1 MYWTPAILKDGR
13 TGGLRTRKGR
23 TKAKPQKGPYH
34 HFGEIV
40 TTIYFNTKVF
50 FSLVRLI
57 VKVIFSSLDDDP
69 NPPER
74 IPAWRSERKMAILC
88 FCFFAFFTFFTLFKS
103 FLFDQRRCVVSLSVL
118 KIQAF
123 SSFRLLRVLSS
134 HPPTHSLPPSCFFS
148 LLPHFLFLWP
158 VKAIWLDALLK
169 ELFFDL
175 HWKMLF
181 TSKAFIHTCYNV
193 ACFNVDFFKITTYCI
208 RTIETIKS
216 VLIEKPIIE
225 I

>member
-34 HFGEIV
+34 HLGEIV

-134 HPPTHSLPPSCFFS
+134 HPPTHPLPLPLPLPPS
-148 LLPHFLFLWP
+148 FLFLFSF
-158 VKAIWLDALLK
+158 ASFSL
-169 ELFFDL
+169 
-175 HWKMLF
+175 
-181 TSKAFIHTCYNV
+181 SV
-193 ACFNVDFFKITTYCI
+193 AGKGNLVRC
-208 RTIETIKS
+208 TIKRTFF
-216 VLIEKPIIE
+216 
-225 I
+225 